1 MTTHEAA
8 NSITETATPEQR
20 LADAVRHFVNA
31 TSEAEQSAARVDIL
45 HAASQMTFEVMG

>member
-1 MTTHEAA
+1 MTTDQLAA
-8 NSITETATPEQR
+8 ITETATPEQR

-45 HAASQMTFEVMG
+45 HAASQMTFEVMA